1 MNKIDEKALEHQT
14 IPSKCINELR
24 EYCKDKFETTGGIA
38 MFSTCI
44 NYGIMIGKRQ
54 EKAKYKTELEKA
66 KMKNIRLISFIYEI
80 KKIAEETLKIL

>member
-44 NYGIMIGKRQ
+44 NYGIMSGKRQ
-54 EKAKYKTELEKA
+54 ERRKHEAEIELLKQENIQLKTILLEL
-66 KMKNIRLISFIYEI
+66 KNYIESL
-80 KKIAEETLKIL
+80 